1 MTPLTYLTQPGP
13 TQPQNAEKMT
23 RTSSELK
30 PSACRCC
37 QFYKSQGRSGG
48 YCQQLGV
55 PVRGTWHSC
64 PLALPPFAPSW
75 EGIPESGN
83 RHVI

>member
-1 MTPLTYLTQPGP
+1 MTPLTHLTQPP
-13 TQPQNAEKMT
+13 LTQQRHSEKAT

-30 PSACRCC
+30 PSVCRCC
-37 QFYKSQGRSGG
+37 QFYQSQGRSGG

-55 PVRGTWHSC
+55 PVRSSWHSC

-75 EGIPESGN
+75 EGIPES
-83 RHVI
+83 RHRQVI